1 MILKHK
7 LLDHP
12 FYQAW
17 EKGEITK
24 EQLSTYAASYNEFI
38 SMVPE
43 FWMAVISTFDSKSEE
58 GKKIIS
64 EETAHINLWKKW
76 TEKLPVSV
84 EYPSMNNE
92 VSAFLGMNPSELLG
106 AIHAFEIQQ
115 PEVAKTKKEGLIR
128 HYGFEAGDLIYFD
141 EHMNEAEHIKYGDV
155 LAKTKADYSDFEKGF
170 EKGSEIIYRSLDKF
184 IN

>member
-1 MILKHK
+1 MNLKHK

-12 FYQAW
+12 FYRAW

-24 EQLSTYAASYNEFI
+24 EQLSAYAASYNEFI
-38 SMVPE
+38 KMVPE
-43 FWMAVISTFDSKSEE
+43 FWSVVISTFDSKSEE
-58 GKKIIS
+58 GKKIIG

-76 TEKLPVSV
+76 SDKLPSS
-84 EYPSMNNE
+84 ENFPSMNNE
-92 VSAFLGMNPSELLG
+92 ISSFNNFNPSELLG

-115 PEVAKTKKEGLIR
+115 PDVAKTKKEGLIK
-128 HYGFEAGDLIYFD
+128 HYGFNESELIYFD
-141 EHMNEAEHIKYGDV
+141 EHMNEAEHIKYGDS

-170 EKGSEIIYRSLDKF
+170 EKGSKIIYRSLDKF